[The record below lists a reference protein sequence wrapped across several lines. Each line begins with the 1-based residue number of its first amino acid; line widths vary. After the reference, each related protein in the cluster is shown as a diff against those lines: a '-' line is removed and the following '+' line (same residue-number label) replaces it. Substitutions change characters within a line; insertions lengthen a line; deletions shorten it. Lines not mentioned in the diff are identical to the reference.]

1 MKKNRYVLVES
12 NEPDTLLR
20 FGVEVYKDKETKP
33 IRSYWFR
40 TDEDRI
46 KGIKKYVAQ
55 LH

>member
-12 NEPDTLLR
+12 NDPDTLLR
-20 FGVEVYKDKETKP
+20 FGVEVYKDKETNP
-33 IRSYWFR
+33 TRSYWFR

-46 KGIKKYVAQ
+46 EGIKKYVAQ